1 MTVVMLTPL
10 FPPDTSESAAYA
22 KLLATHLS
30 DTSLTVL
37 AYGKLPEAVEGVT
50 VTSIDKSGLRI
61 TTVLRCLLAL
71 HKRKPTLL
79 ISHNGPSSDLPALV
93 YKITHPTMK
102 LLYIES
108 DKQAATRT
116 TGFFQRLINNKL
128 SQLSAKIISLPP
140 DSSVYL
146 PIEKLPFAEQHL
158 EQEHAQTIWWQ
169 EHIELF
175 NTYVR

>member
-1 MTVVMLTPL
+1 MLTPL

-22 KLLATHLS
+22 KLLAQHLS
-30 DTSLTVL
+30 DSPLTVL
-37 AYGKLPEAVEGVT
+37 AYGKLPESVEGVAI
-50 VTSIDKSGLRI
+50 TSIDKSGLKI

-71 HKRKPTLL
+71 RKHKPTLL
-79 ISHNGPSSDLPALV
+79 LTHNGPSSDLPALL
-93 YKITHPTMK
+93 YKLTHPSIQ

-108 DKQAATRT
+108 DKQAAART

-140 DSSVYL
+140 NSSVYL
-146 PIEKLPFAEQHL
+146 PIEKLPFAEENL
-158 EQEHAQTIWWQ
+158 EQEHAQKIWWQ
-169 EHIELF
+169 KHIQLF